1 MKRLKFKNEFG
12 GLRNAIKLIPENYKV
27 DNKEFEMT
35 DGNENYR
42 LRWEGTLNEGKA
54 VVLLAS
60 NKTEINEDLQ
70 RMKDLFNYKSEKT
83 IGNLKGKSR
92 LDEEKMFNKILNKSK
107 SIINESDDIE
117 GTKPSK
123 VGEFDKAGIKQAPEA
138 KKEVTGSVSQKKD
151 GTAPKP
157 KTTSLEGLDD
167 AVSVA
172 PEATEHVEGTVSQ
185 KKDGTAP
192 EPKKDDLK
200 KSGINQAPEA
210 KKHVHLKENDEM
222 GGEED
227 DDDETDSMDRI
238 SDESDDDTTPSD
250 DDATPTPEPEVP
262 MDSSDDDDDSS
273 PKVPV
278 SSEVKLVVSKST
290 GKHFLLKK
298 GGSPIEIDD
307 KYVEMAKKFGAV
319 KALARFMEDQETMEP
334 DMEPEELD
342 EYGNEHPIK
351 TDDAVKNIK
360 PKK

>member
-1 MKRLKFKNEFG
+1 
-12 GLRNAIKLIPENYKV
+12 
-27 DNKEFEMT
+27 
-35 DGNENYR
+35 
-42 LRWEGTLNEGKA
+42 
-54 VVLLAS
+54 
-60 NKTEINEDLQ
+60 
-70 RMKDLFNYKSEKT
+70 
-83 IGNLKGKSR
+83 
-92 LDEEKMFNKILNKSK
+92 
-107 SIINESDDIE
+107 
-117 GTKPSK
+117 
-123 VGEFDKAGIKQAPEA
+123 
-138 KKEVTGSVSQKKD
+138 
-151 GTAPKP
+151 
-157 KTTSLEGLDD
+157 
-167 AVSVA
+167 
-172 PEATEHVEGTVSQ
+172 
-185 KKDGTAP
+185 
-192 EPKKDDLK
+192 
-200 KSGINQAPEA
+200 
-210 KKHVHLKENDEM
+210 
-222 GGEED
+222 
-227 DDDETDSMDRI
+227 MDRI